1 MLELEAKNQNKDNS
15 ICIIGL
21 GYVGLTLAVALADSG
36 VRVFG
41 IEKNLSTIQKLESG
55 QAHFYEEGI
64 NGKIKLLMEKGLLS
78 VFSNFPDEMDA
89 NTYIV
94 TVGTPLDEFGII
106 REDFLIRATE
116 MIASRLRNGDHV
128 ILRSTVKIGTT
139 RNIVAPILDKTG
151 KIYFLSFCPERT
163 LEGSALKELKSLP
176 QIVSGLTEEAASK
189 CIDVFQVLTATVIRV
204 STLETAEMIKLID
217 NVQRDVTFAFANE
230 VALFCDAVGVYA
242 PEVIKL
248 GRLGYS
254 RSVIAWPGLVGGP
267 CLSKDSWIYSQSFM
281 DSVSKPEIAIAARH
295 LNERLPEYVVSKL
308 AADFH
313 FRKSTNGNMKISV
326 LGLAFKGSPETDDV
340 RGSMVFDVVKVL
352 REKFSNC
359 DIFGYDPIVPDTV
372 TKLQIGIIPVPTLEE
387 AFANADLIIVLTN
400 HKEFLNL
407 NLENSMA
414 SANSNAI
421 VFDFWNLFDRSLY
434 SDQQKW
440 KYKSLGGNQS

>member
-1 MLELEAKNQNKDNS
+1 MESKNQIKVNS

-36 VRVFG
+36 VKVFG
-41 IEKNLSTIQKLESG
+41 IEKNLSTIHKLESG
-55 QAHFYEEGI
+55 EAHFYEEGI
-64 NGKIKLLMEKGLLS
+64 NGKIKLLMEKGLFS
-78 VFSNFPDEMDA
+78 VFSNFPDEMDS

-94 TVGTPLDEFGII
+94 TVGTPLDEFGIV
-106 REDFLIRATE
+106 REDFLINATE

-128 ILRSTVKIGTT
+128 ILRSTVKLGTT
-139 RNIVAPILDKTG
+139 RNIVAPILDKAG
-151 KIYFLSFCPERT
+151 KSYFLSFCPERT

-176 QIVSGLTEEAASK
+176 QIVSGLTDEAASK

-204 STLETAEMIKLID
+204 SNLETAEMIKLVD

-230 VALFCDAVGVYA
+230 VALFCDAAGVYA

-267 CLSKDSWIYSQSFM
+267 CLSKDSWIYSQSF
-281 DSVSKPEIAIAARH
+281 SEFVALPEIAIAARS
-295 LNERLPEYVVSKL
+295 LNEKLPEYVVSKL
-308 AADFH
+308 AADFQI
-313 FRKSTNGNMKISV
+313 RKSTNGNMKISV
-326 LGLAFKGSPETDDV
+326 LGLAFKGNPETDDI
-340 RGSMVFDVVKVL
+340 RGSMAFDVVKEL

-359 DIFGYDPIVPDTV
+359 DIFGYDPIVPYTV
-372 TKLQIGIIPVPTLEE
+372 TKLEIGIIPVPTLEE
-387 AFANADLIIVLTN
+387 AFANADLIIILTN
-400 HKEFLNL
+400 HKEFSNL

-414 SANSNAI
+414 TANSNAI

-434 SDQQKW
+434 SNQKKW
-440 KYKSLGGNQS
+440 KYKSLGGNQN